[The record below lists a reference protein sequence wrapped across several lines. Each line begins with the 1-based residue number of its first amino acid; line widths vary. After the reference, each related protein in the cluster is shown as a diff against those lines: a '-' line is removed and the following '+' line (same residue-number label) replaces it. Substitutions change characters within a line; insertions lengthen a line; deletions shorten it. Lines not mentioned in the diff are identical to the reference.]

1 MKREGG
7 RKEDEGELFSLTP
20 SVRRPPASVRPSGSP
35 LCDQLDC
42 GEDDDHR
49 IREERNADARQKCR
63 AGKNE
68 RARRRAEA
76 AKERVSGGSGG
87 GPTDRTHLLCCPPRR
102 PD

>member
-20 SVRRPPASVRPSGSP
+20 SGVRASASP

-42 GEDDDHR
+42 GDDDDHR

-68 RARRRAEA
+68 RARRRA
-76 AKERVSGGSGG
+76 KERVSGGSGG